1 MEKTDKNI
9 SNIALSI
16 WLVLT
21 VLLFVL
27 LIYNHIN
34 ALDIIKYRVD
44 VYNAGDS
51 VKFDLEEI
59 KDAIESFKLL
69 SIISIS
75 YVGLTGAFLYV
86 IKRYLKKE
94 Q

>member
-59 KDAIESFKLL
+59 KDAVESFKLL

-75 YVGLTGAFLYV
+75 YVGLSGAFLYV
-86 IKRYLKKE
+86 IKRRLKN
-94 Q
+94 QQ